1 MATYNAQVLTRWFCL
16 AVLVSALYPALAGE
30 SRAMTVGPSGLLSVA
45 YPGCKP
51 NPGSAAKEAE
61 LCNIE
66 LPSAPKWS
74 PTLLTEDATSGV
86 VSSGSQAL
94 VEPLDVIRLDETHAV
109 LMTQATP
116 TQDGKVVCGYEC
128 SYFIGAAFFQHEA
141 SGWRLSKRVNAIAW
155 HSYSGEVRAERWP
168 GVGVL
173 FSQIDGGCWQGD
185 CTSSVIMLGLQP
197 DKVMPLLQTSI
208 AADNEGAGID
218 ITDSDKYSD
227 LGCGD
232 LLSPHFRPPADLQLN
247 DSETECLDF
256 KGSWKF
262 EGNRIEF
269 TFRRVSR
276 TVSGGKLH
284 PLVRS
289 ISHATLEL
297 SGGKLKLISGQ
308 LPQVG
313 F

>member
-1 MATYNAQVLTRWFCL
+1 M
-16 AVLVSALYPALAGE
+16 
-30 SRAMTVGPSGLLSVA
+30 
-45 YPGCKP
+45 
-51 NPGSAAKEAE
+51 
-61 LCNIE
+61 I
-66 LPSAPKWS
+66 
-74 PTLLTEDATSGV
+74 
-86 VSSGSQAL
+86 
-94 VEPLDVIRLDETHAV
+94 EPLDVIRLDETHAV

-116 TQDGKVVCGYEC
+116 TQNGQVVCGYAC
-128 SYFIGAAFFQHEA
+128 SYFIGAAFLQYTA
-141 SGWRLSKRVNAIAW
+141 SGWLLSKRVTAIAW
-155 HSYSGEVRAERWP
+155 HSYSGEVRADRWP

-185 CTSSVIMLGLQP
+185 CESSVIMLGLKP
-197 DKVMPLLQTSI
+197 DRVMPLLQTSI
-208 AADNEGAGID
+208 AAANEGAGIN

-227 LGCGD
+227 LGCDD
-232 LLSPHFRPPADLQLN
+232 LLSPHFTLPADLQLS

-262 EGNRIEF
+262 DGNRIEF

-284 PLVRS
+284 PLVS
-289 ISHATLEL
+289 STSHATLEL
-297 SGGKLKLISGQ
+297 SDGKLQLISGQ

>member
-1 MATYNAQVLTRWFCL
+1 MGLHCLLQVSLL
-16 AVLVSALYPALAGE
+16 AVLGNAINCVVAAEPQASTLD
-30 SRAMTVGPSGLLSVA
+30 RRVLLSVA
-45 YPGCKP
+45 YPGCKTDL
-51 NPGSAAKEAE
+51 GFHDKEAE

-66 LPSAPKWS
+66 LPSTPKWS
-74 PTLLTEDATSGV
+74 PTLFAEDAKPDASL
-86 VSSGSQAL
+86 SKSEAL
-94 VEPLDVIRLDETHAV
+94 IEPLDVIRLDATHAV

-116 TQDGKVVCGYEC
+116 TQGGQVVCGYAC
-128 SYFIGAAFFQHEA
+128 SYFTGAVFFQHKP
-141 SGWRLSKRVNAIAW
+141 SGWRVSKRVTAIAW
-155 HSYSGEVRAERWP
+155 YSYGGKVRAERWP

-185 CTSSVIMLGLQP
+185 CTDYVIMLGLQP
-197 DKVMPLLQTSI
+197 DRVMPLLQTSI
-208 AADNEGAGID
+208 AAQNEGAGID

-232 LLSPHFRPPADLQLN
+232 LLSAHFALPSDLKLN

-256 KGSWKF
+256 KGSWRF
-262 EGNRIEF
+262 DDNRIEF

-276 TVSGGKLH
+276 TVSGGKLQ
-284 PLVRS
+284 PLERS

-297 SGGKLKLISGQ
+297 RGGRLRLISGK

>member
-1 MATYNAQVLTRWFCL
+1 LD
-16 AVLVSALYPALAGE
+16 PG
-30 SRAMTVGPSGLLSVA
+30 GLLSAA

-51 NPGSAAKEAE
+51 SLGSDAKGAE

-74 PTLLTEDATSGV
+74 PTLLTEDATSGA
-86 VSSGSQAL
+86 VSSESQAL
-94 VEPLDVIRLDETHAV
+94 VEPLDVIPLDESHAV
-109 LMTQATP
+109 LMTQASP
-116 TQDGKVVCGYEC
+116 TQDGKVVCGYAC
-128 SYFIGAAFFQHEA
+128 SYFIGAAFFQHTA
-141 SGWRLSKRVNAIAW
+141 SGWRLSKRVTAIAW
-155 HSYSGEVRAERWP
+155 HSYYGKVRSERWP

-185 CTSSVIMLGLQP
+185 CMDSVIMLGLQP
-197 DKVMPLLQTSI
+197 GRVIPLLQTSI

-232 LLSPHFRPPADLQLN
+232 LLSPHFTLPADLQLN
-247 DSETECLDF
+247 TSETECLDF

-262 EGNRIEF
+262 DGNRIEF

-276 TVSGGKLH
+276 TVSGGKLL

-289 ISHATLEL
+289 TSHATLEL
-297 SGGKLKLISGQ
+297 RGGKLQLVSGQ